1 MTTHAKTSPNCL
13 FFSYPLDGAGW
24 STVGEDKITKT
35 GGTCFRYIIL
45 LLFICPSLLFGK
57 SSGMPFLTPIRALI
71 IKFGVY
77 KTWTQ
82 LQVTFPFNTY
92 LPQPERSL
100 ALLARIHS
108 NNNDNLIDT
117 RCQQTLTGQLNYN

>member
-1 MTTHAKTSPNCL
+1 
-13 FFSYPLDGAGW
+13 
-24 STVGEDKITKT
+24 
-35 GGTCFRYIIL
+35 
-45 LLFICPSLLFGK
+45 
-57 SSGMPFLTPIRALI
+57 MPFLTPIRGLI

-82 LQVTFPFNTY
+82 LQVTFPINTY

-100 ALLARIHS
+100 ALLAENN

-117 RCQQTLTGQLNYN
+117 HCQQTLTGQLNYN